1 MTGRSSSAHAHAS
14 RPPGGRVLAWGG
26 AIALAVTLA
35 PAVGA
40 PAAPTLGP
48 SAGRVHAAATGS
60 TPAAAPRRIDLPRG
74 WQPEGVTTDG
84 RRLYVG
90 SLADGAIYRA
100 NPRTGSG
107 AVLARGRSGRVA
119 VGIDYDRRRDL
130 LWVVGGPTGVIRAH
144 DADTGKVR
152 RVYRFPAPKGGTDR
166 FLNDVVVTRHAVY
179 GTDSMYRQLV
189 VVPLRHGDRL
199 PPKRAAHTL
208 RLTGDLR
215 YEAGFNLNGI
225 VRSGRH
231 ALLSVQSN
239 TGKLFR
245 IRPATGATRQVN
257 LHGRTLV
264 NGDGLERARGLLYV
278 VRNQNNRVAVVDLSR
293 HDRTGRV
300 VGRLTARSLDVPST
314 AAAVRR
320 SLWVVNAR
328 FGTPPGTR
336 RAYWLTRLPLR

>member
-1 MTGRSSSAHAHAS
+1 MTGSSSSAHAHAS

-40 PAAPTLGP
+40 PAAPTPGP

-152 RVYRFPAPKGGTDR
+152 RVYRFPAP
-166 FLNDVVVTRHAVY
+166 
-179 GTDSMYRQLV
+179 
-189 VVPLRHGDRL
+189 
-199 PPKRAAHTL
+199 
-208 RLTGDLR
+208 
-215 YEAGFNLNGI
+215 
-225 VRSGRH
+225 
-231 ALLSVQSN
+231 
-239 TGKLFR
+239 
-245 IRPATGATRQVN
+245 
-257 LHGRTLV
+257 
-264 NGDGLERARGLLYV
+264 
-278 VRNQNNRVAVVDLSR
+278 
-293 HDRTGRV
+293 
-300 VGRLTARSLDVPST
+300 
-314 AAAVRR
+314 
-320 SLWVVNAR
+320 
-328 FGTPPGTR
+328 
-336 RAYWLTRLPLR
+336 